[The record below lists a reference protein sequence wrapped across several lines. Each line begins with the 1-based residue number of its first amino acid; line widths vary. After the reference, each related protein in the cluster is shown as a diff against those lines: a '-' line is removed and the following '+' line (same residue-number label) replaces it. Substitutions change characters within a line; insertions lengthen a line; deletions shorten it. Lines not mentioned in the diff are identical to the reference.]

1 MDWTLE
7 IAFHWPHD
15 RFAFG
20 WDIMRPDEQ
29 YDYYTFKVYFLNP
42 RIFKRSIFGNKM
54 VKYFKIFSP
63 HYMG

>member
-29 YDYYTFKVYFLNP
+29 YDYYTFKAVSYTHLRAHETLRLSRMP
-42 RIFKRSIFGNKM
+42 S
-54 VKYFKIFSP
+54 SA
-63 HYMG
+63 